1 VEVGLNAD
9 LSEKVLVLVLVL
21 VHLHLHLHLYLLPHF
36 CTAYL
41 PT

>member
-1 VEVGLNAD
+1 MPSREVEVGLNAD
-9 LSEKVLVLVLVL
+9 LSEKVLV
-21 VHLHLHLHLYLLPHF
+21 HLHLYLLPHF